1 MLFNGLNKKLI
12 MLAAAVMAAAACS
25 ERIEPPVQDDNG
37 TPPAEPEIPL
47 TGDVTVNWL
56 PHSEN
61 IPSGY
66 WDARG
71 VLYQVDKNDLKISD
85 PKRGLQHHLLLQS
98 VAGLMHG
105 ALKNGTSDIAV
116 WMGADH
122 EEYGIYESR
131 KALDEMGIA
140 NLGVT
145 TGYDLAISTLKDKFD
160 GYVLTDVENNPESN
174 IVASVASHVYNAI
187 IVDMRDKAQF
197 DEAGYKMVY
206 DARNKTTR
214 DSWAEFKDKCDNR
227 ALVLMPVQTGE
238 LREFA
243 IANKLFVINLNHY
256 YGDSSRGDNFETFA
270 EVLNWLAPNAPV
282 YGWDQGIDE
291 NKIAETISK
300 FGKHSVPYDWGYN
313 TSLTSLAYEQ
323 RQDFPGAKSIDP
335 REIDYSLDK
344 KFVSFYLTDGDN
356 VQWMMGGF
364 DRWYDHPESDDVS
377 MTYGMS
383 VANTAMVGPAQLK
396 ALFNK
401 QSEKVSVFER
411 CSYFFGDIY
420 GELTKDRMG
429 LVRQLAEF
437 QAEHMNRHD
446 VKLLGLVSRYDSGT
460 EKSLEY
466 LEEFIKANDQLEGVI
481 VIQYSP
487 YADGQGRVFWFK
499 NSKGWDIPVVCSRY
513 SVWNCGGSNNEF
525 EGTPKYVADKLI
537 ANTDDNIKHSLIC
550 VHCWS
555 KFYDRGKDCGPTD
568 ENVSNQDAVSWDD
581 PDIVFSAGAANL
593 TMQHLGPEFQAIN
606 AQELMWRLRMEHN
619 PEQTKQIL
627 GL

>member
-1 MLFNGLNKKLI
+1 MI
-12 MLAAAVMAAAACS
+12 LATVAVTAVACT
-25 ERIEPPVQDDNG
+25 ENP
-37 TPPAEPEIPL
+37 EPEPQNPV
-47 TGDVTVNWL
+47 TGPSGPEMSPDIAPSDYVTSDWL

-61 IPSGY
+61 IPKAY

-71 VLYQVDKNDLKISD
+71 VLYQGDKNDLKISD

-105 ALKNGTSDIAV
+105 ALKDGTCDIGI

-131 KALDEMGIA
+131 KALDGMGVQ

-145 TGYDLAISTLKDKFD
+145 DGIELATVTLKDRFS

-174 IVASVASHVYNAI
+174 IVASVASHVYNAV
-187 IVDMRDKAQF
+187 IVDMRDKALF
-197 DEAGYKMVY
+197 DEAGYEMVY
-206 DARNKTTR
+206 DARRKTT
-214 DSWAEFKDKCDNR
+214 AEAWDEFRDKCDNR

-243 IANKLFVINLNHY
+243 IANRLFVINLNHY
-256 YGDSSRGDNFETFA
+256 YADSSRGDNFETFA

-300 FGKHSVPYDWGYN
+300 YGKQSVPYDWGYN
-313 TSLTSLAYEQ
+313 TTLTSVAYGQ
-323 RQDFPGAKSIDP
+323 RQDFEGAKSIDP
-335 REIDYSLDK
+335 TKIDYSLDK

-364 DRWYDHPESDDVS
+364 DRWYDHPESAEVA
-377 MTYGMS
+377 MTYGLS
-383 VANTAMVGPAQLK
+383 VANTSMIGPAQLQ
-396 ALFNK
+396 ALFAK
-401 QSEKVSVFER
+401 QPENVGVFER

-420 GELTKDRMG
+420 ASLTKDRDG
-429 LVRQLAEF
+429 TVKQLAEY
-437 QAEHMNRHD
+437 QAGYMNRHG
-446 VKLLGLVSRYDSGT
+446 VKILGLVSRNDAGT
-460 EKSLEY
+460 PESLAY
-466 LEEFIKANDQLEGVI
+466 LEEFVKANDSLEGVI

-513 SVWNCGGSNNEF
+513 SVWNCGGRNNEF
-525 EGTPKYVADKLI
+525 EGTPKYVAGKLLS
-537 ANTDDNIKHSLIC
+537 NTDDNMKHSLIC

-555 KFYDRGKDCGPTD
+555 KFYDRGTDCGD
-568 ENVSNQDAVSWDD
+568 LEENVANQDAVSWDD
-581 PDIVFSAGAANL
+581 PDIVFSAGAAKL
-593 TMQHLGPEFQAIN
+593 TMNHLGPDFRAVT

-619 PEQTKQIL
+619 PEQTSRIL
-627 GL
+627 ESYN